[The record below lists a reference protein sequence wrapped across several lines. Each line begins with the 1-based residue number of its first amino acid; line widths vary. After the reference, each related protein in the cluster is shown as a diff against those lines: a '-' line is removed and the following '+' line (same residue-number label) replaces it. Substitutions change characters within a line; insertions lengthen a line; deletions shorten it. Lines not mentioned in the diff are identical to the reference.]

1 MKKLKNRLTRL
12 AGLITIL
19 LLISGCVS
27 NTYKVGGTVSGLLG
41 SGLVLQNKGKD
52 KLAISANGSFQFS
65 KAYPD
70 NESYDVTILVQP
82 SDPNQICTVTNGQ
95 GLLEGTDTKSV
106 IIDCGPNQDDPSTYP
121 LSGTVSGLEGTG
133 LVLQN
138 NNGDDLEIDANG
150 DFTFPTALADG
161 SNYKV
166 SVLTQPSAPNQICTV
181 ANAAG
186 TINHNSV
193 SNVEITC
200 ATNTYTINGN
210 VSGLEGEGLILQN
223 NNGDDLEID
232 ANGDFTFPTA
242 LADGSNYSVTI
253 LAQPSDP
260 NQLCTV
266 AHATDAVN
274 GDDVNN
280 VQITCATNTYTL
292 SGTVSGLTGSGLV
305 LQNNQGDDLA
315 IPANGDFTFATALAD
330 GSDYSVSVL
339 AQPQNPSQT
348 CLVSDGHGTLEGRDI
363 IGMTV
368 TCQTDTFTIGG
379 TVSNLKG
386 SGLVLQNNSG
396 DDLPISRAGDFR
408 FQTPLEDHS
417 TYSVSI
423 LSQPSSP
430 NQICTA
436 SDNSGN
442 VDGDDVSSVAIN
454 CVTETYTVGI
464 TVNGLSGSGL
474 VLQNNGG
481 DDLPVSTDGSFTFTT
496 PINDGSTYNVSVLT
510 QPSTPNQACTITN
523 ASGVMDGAKVTNITL
538 DCVTDA
544 HTLGGT
550 VSGLVGT
557 GLVIQNNNADDLTI
571 NASGSFTLSQPY
583 QDNST
588 YEITILTQPSSPNQ
602 TCSVTNGSGTI
613 SGEHVNDISIA
624 CIPA

>member
-150 DFTFPTALADG
+150 DFTFP
-161 SNYKV
+161 
-166 SVLTQPSAPNQICTV
+166 
-181 ANAAG
+181 
-186 TINHNSV
+186 
-193 SNVEITC
+193 
-200 ATNTYTINGN
+200 
-210 VSGLEGEGLILQN
+210 
-223 NNGDDLEID
+223 
-232 ANGDFTFPTA
+232 
-242 LADGSNYSVTI
+242 
-253 LAQPSDP
+253 
-260 NQLCTV
+260 
-266 AHATDAVN
+266 
-274 GDDVNN
+274 
-280 VQITCATNTYTL
+280 
-292 SGTVSGLTGSGLV
+292 
-305 LQNNQGDDLA
+305 
-315 IPANGDFTFATALAD
+315 TALAD

-602 TCSVTNGSGTI
+602 T
-613 SGEHVNDISIA
+613 
-624 CIPA
+624 